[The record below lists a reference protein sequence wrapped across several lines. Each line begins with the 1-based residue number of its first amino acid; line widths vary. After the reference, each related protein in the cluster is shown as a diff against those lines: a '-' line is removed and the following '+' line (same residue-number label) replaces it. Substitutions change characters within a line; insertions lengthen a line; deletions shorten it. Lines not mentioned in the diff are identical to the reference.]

1 MNKNENEKDT
11 SLATAY
17 RNTFNVPKY
26 PLEYPPKYPLK
37 YFSRDLLKHALKD
50 LLNRY
55 LLNYLKKKKKIMK
68 RKKKRKEWNY
78 RVSLARLLC
87 LGQVLGPQF
96 CSFRCDILRTAF
108 GSPEG
113 RLGLGV

>member
-68 RKKKRKEWNY
+68 RKKKKEKNGITEFPWPAFCAWAKCWDLNS
-78 RVSLARLLC
+78 VLFD
-87 LGQVLGPQF
+87 VTFLGPLL
-96 CSFRCDILRTAF
+96 DLLRDAWA
-108 GSPEG
+108 
-113 RLGLGV
+113 